1 MSLSVRVIAPT
12 GRDSELIVA
21 VLRQHGV
28 EAMAGTLDAVLPDLR
43 NDVLLGPLL
52 IAEEALNAAAIQE
65 LGRYVQHQ
73 PSWSDLPILIL
84 TAYAR
89 ETLHSSALQAERLP
103 LGSLVLLERPIR
115 TATLVSSVQAALR
128 ARMRQ
133 YQIRD
138 ALAEL
143 KEERELLQV
152 MLDSLPVGVVF
163 AKASGEIVRGNRRLE
178 SIVRHP
184 LIPSPDIESHGQWV
198 AYHADGRRVSGEEF
212 PLARA
217 LKSGRAL
224 PAEEYLYE
232 RGDGT
237 RAWVS
242 LAAAPVLNEL
252 GEVTGGVVAL
262 SDIDQQKRSE
272 LALIQSEK
280 LAAVGR
286 LAASISHEINNPLE
300 AITNLLYL
308 ARQDGALSQEAR
320 KFLDT
325 ADQELSRVSQI
336 VTHTLRFHRQSTN
349 PTAISA
355 EELLAPALGLYAG
368 RMANANIQLVVQHR
382 ASGLARCY
390 EGEIRQ
396 VLNNLVANAIESMKL
411 GGRLLVRTRRS
422 RSWKTGLPGV
432 RISIADTGQG
442 IEPRVAA
449 RIFDAFFTTK
459 GLNGTGLGL
468 WISMGIVIKHGG
480 CLQVFSKVGPG
491 RSGTVFS
498 LLLPSEQQEPVGGAT
513 DQPARD

>member
-1 MSLSVRVIAPT
+1 MSLCVRVIAPT
-12 GRDSELIVA
+12 GRDSELIVN
-21 VLRQHGV
+21 VLQQHGV
-28 EAMAGTLDAVLPDLR
+28 AAINSTLDDLLTNLR
-43 NDVLLGPLL
+43 KDTLLGPLL
-52 IAEEALNAAAIQE
+52 IAEEALNASAIQE
-65 LGRYVQHQ
+65 LSRYVHHQ

-84 TAYAR
+84 TASGR
-89 ETLHSSALQAERLP
+89 EALNASSLQADRLP
-103 LGSLVLLERPIR
+103 LGSPVLLERPIR

-128 ARMRQ
+128 ARTRQ
-133 YQIRD
+133 YEIRNVVS
-138 ALAEL
+138 EL
-143 KEERELLQV
+143 KDERELLQA

-184 LIPSPDIESHGQWV
+184 LITSPDIESHGQWV
-198 AYHADGRRVSGEEF
+198 AYHADGRRVAGNEF
-212 PLARA
+212 PLGRV

-224 PAEEYLYE
+224 PPEEYLYE

-252 GEVTGGVVAL
+252 GEVTGGIVAL

-308 ARQDGALSQEAR
+308 ARQDRGLSAEVR
-320 KFLDT
+320 DFLDT

-349 PTAISA
+349 QTAISA

-368 RMANANIQLVVQHR
+368 RMLNSNIDLVVQHR

-422 RSWKTGLPGV
+422 RSWKTGQQGV

-442 IEPRVAA
+442 IEPGVTA

-468 WISMGIVIKHGG
+468 WISMGIVLKHHG
-480 CLQVFSKVGPG
+480 CLQVRSRVGTEK
-491 RSGTVFS
+491 SGTVFS
-498 LLLPSEQQEPVGGAT
+498 LLLPSEHLDPVS
-513 DQPARD
+513 PAVG